1 MADIVILSQDREK
14 TVPEITNGEKFR
26 YPIVEREQYS
36 FDPNREYAVTILF
49 HKADME
55 KVKRYFGNDL
65 QFIPYDEDNMM
76 ITLHTQITYS
86 LFHTILNFGEH
97 AKILSPKEA
106 IGEFFVFMKTRMRGL
121 DELYG
126 YGTPTFLKDVPTN
139 YDDLRAQ
146 NHHFKFTPRVRK
158 NSI

>member
-1 MADIVILSQDREK
+1 
-14 TVPEITNGEKFR
+14 
-26 YPIVEREQYS
+26 
-36 FDPNREYAVTILF
+36 
-49 HKADME
+49 
-55 KVKRYFGNDL
+55 
-65 QFIPYDEDNMM
+65 MM